1 MSATTPEPTPTNG
14 AQRPR
19 PGSGRTAQWVTV
31 GLAVAILLP
40 SMYGFI
46 GKFIEFVALA
56 RGDAGGVFAISPI
69 MNYLLAS
76 LGFLCLFGW
85 AMAHGMFRDI
95 EAPKYAHLEREAQL
109 DARRGDARG

>member
-1 MSATTPEPTPTNG
+1 MRATQPQPGPASG
-14 AQRPR
+14 IPR
-19 PGSGRTAQWVTV
+19 PGSGRAAQWVTIC
-31 GLAVAILLP
+31 LAVAILLP

-95 EAPKYAHLEREAQL
+95 ESPKYSHLEREAQL
-109 DARRGDARG
+109 DARRTDVRG